1 MQIRGTKMLRTIFY
15 TFFLVFIAEL
25 GDKTQLAIM
34 LLSAKSNSITAVFV
48 GSSLALICSSFI
60 GVFAGAYITKHVPP
74 HYIQN
79 AAGVLFIAMGL
90 LILRGKI

>member
-1 MQIRGTKMLRTIFY
+1 MIKTILY

-34 LLSAKSNSITAVFV
+34 LFSAKSNSIMSVFI
-48 GSSLALICSSFI
+48 GSCLALICSSFL

-79 AAGVLFIAMGL
+79 AAGVLFIVMGL
-90 LILRGKI
+90 LILRGNI